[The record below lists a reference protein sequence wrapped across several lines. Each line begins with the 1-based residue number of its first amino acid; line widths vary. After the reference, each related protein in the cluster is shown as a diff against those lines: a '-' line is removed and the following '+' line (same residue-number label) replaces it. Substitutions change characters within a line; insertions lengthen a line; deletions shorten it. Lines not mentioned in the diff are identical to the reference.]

1 MVLPVLTKKTGKGT
15 VEHPDGFQNST
26 IRGIEE
32 DNDGNLWISSDDGL
46 YRYAPSKGEIRRFG
60 DDDGIRCDLFSTGA
74 HTRDTT
80 GRMYFGGIYGMEV
93 FNPEDIVPN
102 TMAKRPI
109 IDRLIV
115 NNMEIK
121 PGDKSRILKKNISI
135 TEKIVLKHWQNSL
148 TLGFSC
154 PDMISEKSCR
164 YSYML
169 EGIDKNWNDA
179 RGTEATYTNLS
190 KGRYTFLL
198 KAANSD
204 GIWNEHALRLEIRV
218 RPIWYKSTFAEI
230 LALLLVISG
239 ISALALWYIR
249 KVKNMKDVEIAQL
262 TKNYEEKVQKS
273 KIEMYVDST
282 YNMKHDDERFLL
294 SAINC
299 IEANIGNAAFTVEN
313 LAEGSCCSRGNLHLR
328 LKNITGKSPVEL
340 IKTLRMKKACAL
352 LKDTE
357 MPISDIAEQ
366 CGYQTPAYFIT
377 VFKNTFGE
385 TPGKYAARIHG
396 K

>member
-80 GRMYFGGIYGMEV
+80 GKMYFGGIYGMEV

-102 TMAKRPI
+102 TIAKRPI

-190 KGRYTFLL
+190 KGRIHIHSESGEQRRHLERTPAQTGNQG
-198 KAANSD
+198 KAD
-204 GIWNEHALRLEIRV
+204 
-218 RPIWYKSTFAEI
+218 
-230 LALLLVISG
+230 
-239 ISALALWYIR
+239 
-249 KVKNMKDVEIAQL
+249 M
-262 TKNYEEKVQKS
+262 VQKHICGNS
-273 KIEMYVDST
+273 GTASGNFRNQRPST
-282 YNMKHDDERFLL
+282 VVH
-294 SAINC
+294 
-299 IEANIGNAAFTVEN
+299 
-313 LAEGSCCSRGNLHLR
+313 
-328 LKNITGKSPVEL
+328 P
-340 IKTLRMKKACAL
+340 
-352 LKDTE
+352 
-357 MPISDIAEQ
+357 
-366 CGYQTPAYFIT
+366 
-377 VFKNTFGE
+377 
-385 TPGKYAARIHG
+385 
-396 K
+396 